1 MKTLKQ
7 RTLFYYLCNQNY
19 STLQLIK
26 KNILKKSLLFIC
38 LLGFLFMGCENE
50 LAETADAGGFSVSEA
65 KNFYYKNTQS
75 IYNDIGKTIDWES
88 GVFHEFK
95 DKKILEYF
103 LYEKSIKVI
112 VPVTNKTLKSEVNEI
127 LGSVFA
133 KVVFIKTKDKIVMR
147 ELYYVPELNY
157 LQKKNY
163 EISETYFG
171 EKNGDFSGLI
181 FTENTNDEII
191 LISKVKNAKIISS
204 SFPSKGK
211 LYEKHKL
218 IIVYNRGGDGGIDGG
233 TIEQVVISGN
243 SSNNNSPY
251 DWTGFNPYVEVPY
264 VSPFDNPYA
273 SCEGPNCDGNGNGN
287 NNGENNNNNTTSTD
301 PPCQKA
307 QDLMQSTTF
316 KNNMHI
322 LDTLRGADREY
333 GYSYS
338 TTGLFTTLSQNPN
351 NTDHS
356 VIIPDD
362 ESIIGIMH
370 SHTEHYNENGDL
382 KTAQIFSPDDIVG
395 FLNILSYNNVPGKSV
410 SNVYMS
416 VTTTV
421 GTYVLSYTGMATST
435 TNFNPTNFT
444 NSNAVTV
451 DYIDYYDKYKAEE
464 GFLRFFRD
472 KVGLNNVNL
481 TLIKRDGTIEKK
493 SLNQNGSVIE
503 NNPC

>member
-1 MKTLKQ
+1 
-7 RTLFYYLCNQNY
+7 
-19 STLQLIK
+19 
-26 KNILKKSLLFIC
+26 
-38 LLGFLFMGCENE
+38 MGCENE

-218 IIVYNRGGDGGIDGG
+218 IIVYNRGGDGCIDGG

-273 SCEGPNCDGNGNGN
+273 SCEGPNCDGNGTGN
-287 NNGENNNNNTTSTD
+287 NNGTSETTTTSNIVD
-301 PPCQKA
+301 KININENLNEC
-307 QDLMQSTTF
+307 S
-316 KNNMHI
+316 KNAYYKLLNANIRDIEHI
-322 LDTLRGADREY
+322 LKKLGADKLY
-333 GYSYS
+333 NVTIASGDTGIANGNTISIAPFSYAITIS
-338 TTGLFTTLSQNPN
+338 TSYEGQTELYRASVLIHELTHAYFKSLFDDYHNGSPPNPN
-351 NTDHS
+351 
-356 VIIPDD
+356 
-362 ESIIGIMH
+362 
-370 SHTEHYNENGDL
+370 
-382 KTAQIFSPDDIVG
+382 A
-395 FLNILSYNNVPGKSV
+395 YNNFSTL
-410 SNVYMS
+410 YQF
-416 VTTTV
+416 
-421 GTYVLSYTGMATST
+421 YVDKNYTGGGSTNAHHEQMANSYITIIASALQEFQTGIAVYNST
-435 TNFNPTNFT
+435 PLQQ
-444 NSNAVTV
+444 V
-451 DYIDYYDKYKAEE
+451 YIDLAW
-464 GFLRFFRD
+464 G
-472 KVGLNNVNL
+472 GLYGTPIYASTSAL
-481 TLIKRDGTIEKK
+481 TATDRIR
-493 SLNQNGSVIE
+493 IE
-503 NNPC
+503 NVKRAEQSGHPVEMGTPNEQSPVGRTCN